1 MMELL
6 TVVAI
11 IAVLASLTIVGFK
24 SAQISASRNRTA
36 TFHAAIKSG
45 LEQYFSDNGEYPTPK
60 DSLGMDT
67 FQGRRVVAGPSK
79 MLYQALSG
87 DGDSEILLGTPRL
100 GPSDGR
106 VAGIEV
112 DYVKLVEMP
121 VEMKR
126 PATSGWVLVD
136 GFNNPFQYSK
146 GPDRARPG
154 QPPPPQTTMNATYD
168 LWSFGESQGDLTQ
181 TDLGS
186 KQNTNIA
193 AKWIKNW

>member
-1 MMELL
+1 MELM

-24 SAQISASRNRTA
+24 SAHTSASRNRTA

-45 LEQYFSDNGEYPTPK
+45 LEQYFSDNGEYPTPR
-60 DSLGMDT
+60 DTLGMDT

-87 DGDSEILLGTPRL
+87 DGDSEIVLGNSKL
-100 GPSDGR
+100 GASDGK
-106 VAGIEV
+106 VDGIEV
-112 DYVKLVEMP
+112 NYVKLLEMP

-126 PATSGWVLVD
+126 PATNGWVLVD
-136 GFNNPFQYSK
+136 GFNNPFQDTT
-146 GPDRARPG
+146 GPDRPRPG
-154 QPPPPQTTMNATYD
+154 QPPPPQNSMNATYD
-168 LWSFGESQGDLTQ
+168 LWSFGDSQGDLTQ

-186 KQNTNIA
+186 KQNSNIS